1 LLRSLRPR
9 TTVSRLDDDNA
20 PDAFGVRLGRDLHR
34 RVEVHLAGRP
44 SRRQRAMPRP
54 RNLEAVLAHRP
65 EMQLDG
71 PLDATERLLGYLSD
85 VRRGSLLPL
94 SPGLRG
100 EVAELGCR
108 TVKNSSGM
116 K

>member
-1 LLRSLRPR
+1 
-9 TTVSRLDDDNA
+9 
-20 PDAFGVRLGRDLHR
+20 
-34 RVEVHLAGRP
+34 
-44 SRRQRAMPRP
+44 
-54 RNLEAVLAHRP
+54 
-65 EMQLDG
+65 MQLDG

-85 VRRGSLLPL
+85 VRRGPLLPL

-108 TVKNSSGM
+108 KVKNGSGM